1 MQTNNNLKQ
10 KIQHKDNIHIVSG
23 RDYDN
28 PKGWQ
33 TLYRMVETHVN
44 KKYPNQYDA
53 QWLNWMIRMDQ
64 QPNGFS
70 TGVEYNGELMCLLIA
85 EWHYNM
91 WINEKDANIMGIL
104 TAKGCKPR
112 WVDLMMH
119 QATWWAQEQD
129 CCSINIFTWDTR
141 PAYDRWCKR
150 KGFEL
155 HQYTYSKEL
164 K

>member
-1 MQTNNNLKQ
+1 
-10 KIQHKDNIHIVSG
+10 
-23 RDYDN
+23 
-28 PKGWQ
+28 
-33 TLYRMVETHVN
+33 MVEAHVS

-70 TGVEYNGELMCLLIA
+70 TGIEYNGKLMCLLIA

-112 WVDLMMH
+112 WVDLMLH
-119 QATWWAQEQD
+119 QVEWWAQEQD
-129 CCSINIFTWDTR
+129 CCSINIFTWDNR
-141 PAYDRWCKR
+141 PAYSRWCKQ